1 MLRGV
6 ILRQW
11 KCINIDPYANGFN
24 DGPVGGEWMSDKTDM
39 KPELHERKWEID
51 SLCYPL
57 RLAYHYW
64 KITGDASVFGDLWLE
79 AIQNILTTFKDQQ
92 RKDGRGSYSFQRKTE
107 RALDTMTN
115 EGWGNPV
122 KPVGLIASSFR
133 PSDDAST
140 FQFLIPSN
148 FFAVTSLRKA
158 AEILKQVNKNQS

>member
-64 KITGDASVFGDLWLE
+64 KLQVMHLSLE
-79 AIQNILTTFKDQQ
+79 IYGLKLFKI
-92 RKDGRGSYSFQRKTE
+92 Y
-107 RALDTMTN
+107 
-115 EGWGNPV
+115 
-122 KPVGLIASSFR
+122 
-133 PSDDAST
+133 
-140 FQFLIPSN
+140 
-148 FFAVTSLRKA
+148 
-158 AEILKQVNKNQS
+158 